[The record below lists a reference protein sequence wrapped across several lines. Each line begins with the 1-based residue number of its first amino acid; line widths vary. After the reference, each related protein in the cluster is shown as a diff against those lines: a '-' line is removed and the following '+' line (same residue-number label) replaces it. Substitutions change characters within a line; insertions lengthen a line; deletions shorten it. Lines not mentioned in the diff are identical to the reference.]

1 MRIIPIRIMRDIAVH
16 GLRIFFCF
24 ILLFSPLGLL
34 FSQTSYNIRHYTN
47 ENGLPAIGVTGI
59 QLDKTNGFLWIGTQG
74 GLVRF
79 DGRNF
84 TNFGLVKGGAVASRI
99 TLMTQ
104 NRQGIIYCEDDNFS
118 VFRIRNNKPEFVTT
132 DTFFVAPAGVRDIVP
147 ANIASSRIVDRV
159 RHHADSLLPDWIV
172 FHDKVD
178 DVNSFSFVYAQDAYH
193 YDEQLDT
200 LFRFPGFNQLFKV
213 DDQVYFEKT
222 GHEIWE
228 YDRAL
233 KKLVP
238 VSISGMPAL
247 AAGEKEMKGVM
258 WKPGMKEP
266 LLVNGSDIW
275 KVRREGKGLVTE
287 PLCMGCYPPGSYI
300 TCMQVWAEEG
310 LIFMSSE
317 VNGLYVARYP
327 FIKTILG
334 NPGSNAAKVEYA
346 QAEIDPGVVVTA
358 CGTAFSTKGELL
370 PAPSD
375 FPRNN
380 IFLAK
385 TGDYWYSLNDTIFH
399 VYPGQERK
407 TLTALHD
414 NSIRSVF
421 AESNNRLYAIS
432 NYSIGEII
440 NDRFR
445 LLYQLPP
452 AVLKNDLD
460 PTDAIEWTPGTIA
473 IATEK
478 LVLFNTENATLDTI
492 HIPGLTTKVRS
503 FLQYKDYFFIGTY
516 GQGFY
521 MCKNGVIKRMP
532 MDKQQHLSFAHCFI
546 PDEKGY
552 CWISTNHGL
561 FKTSFTALIAAYEND
576 LPEIYYHYFGK
587 EDGIFNTELNGGC
600 QPCGLKMSSG
610 LFSFPSMNG
619 VVVFDPVALHSPPP
633 SNKIFVDE
641 VMADTMQYQLDSG
654 SSNDLSPFFKDL
666 RFTIS
671 LPHYTNTENIYFSYK
686 LDPYHDNWHAQDI
699 VRNNVLQ
706 FGQLPPGSYK
716 LYLRVRNG
724 FEPDQFQIT
733 VIEFNVLKP
742 WYRSTWFYLLCIAAL
757 ILMIWGLVRWRTASI
772 AARKKELQLKV
783 DEQTKS
789 IADQSRQLENQL
801 LQLEE
806 DNRIKSRLI
815 AIISHDMIT
824 PLTFMS
830 LVGKKI
836 RNAFADNDPNYKLA
850 DTLVT
855 VTQEL
860 ESLTV
865 NMLNWIRFH
874 HEKGQMQPERFELR
888 SLVAGSVEIITTLAA
903 GKEVELRN
911 DIPDNTYIEQ
921 YKEAI
926 AVIVY
931 NLAMNAMKHTDS
943 GNIRIVGEAKGS
955 GYLLTVSDTGNGMT
969 AQLVMLLNTQDSLIS
984 EYSIGESKKFQ
995 FGFRIIKDLLR
1006 IIQGTMKVES
1016 EQGRGTQVSIWLP
1029 LSGTG
1034 DVQKTWLVV

>member
-1 MRIIPIRIMRDIAVH
+1 MRTTFIRIIRDITVH
-16 GLRIFFCF
+16 GCRTFFCLF
-24 ILLFSPLGLL
+24 FLLLPLGFL

-47 ENGLPAIGVTGI
+47 ENGLPAIGVNGI
-59 QLDKTNGFLWIGTQG
+59 QLDKKNGFLWIGTQG

-99 TLMTQ
+99 TLTTQ
-104 NRQGIIYCEDDNFS
+104 NRNGTIYCEDANFS

-132 DTFFVAPAGVRDIVP
+132 DTFFIASAGIRETVSE
-147 ANIASSRIVDRV
+147 NIAASLIVDRV
-159 RHHADSLLPDWIV
+159 RQQTDSLLPEWIA

-178 DVNSFSFVYAQDAYH
+178 DFNSFSFVYAQDAYH
-193 YDEQLDT
+193 YDEQKDT
-200 LFRFPGFNQLFKV
+200 LLRFPGFRQLFKV
-213 DDQVYFEKT
+213 DDEVYFEKSRY
-222 GHEIWE
+222 EIWK
-228 YDRAL
+228 YDPAL
-233 KKLVP
+233 GKLIP
-238 VSISGMPAL
+238 VVISGMPAIS
-247 AAGEKEMKGVM
+247 AGEKEVAGII

-275 KVRREGKGLVTE
+275 KLRSEGNGLTAE
-287 PLCMGCYPPGSYI
+287 PLCMDCYPRGSYI
-300 TCMQVWAEEG
+300 TCMQLWEEEG

-327 FIKTILG
+327 FIKTVLG

-346 QAEIDPGVVVTA
+346 QAEIVPGVVVTA
-358 CGTAFSTKGELL
+358 CGTAFSSKGELL
-370 PAPSD
+370 PAPLD

-385 TGDYWYSLNDTIFH
+385 TGDYWYSMNDTIFH
-399 VYPGQERK
+399 VYPGQQRK
-407 TLTALHD
+407 TMTALHD
-414 NSIRSVF
+414 NSIRTVY

-432 NYSIGEII
+432 NYSIGEIS
-440 NDRFR
+440 NDQFS
-445 LLYQLPP
+445 LLYQSPRG
-452 AVLKNDLD
+452 VLKNDLD

-478 LVLFNTENATLDTI
+478 LVLFNTENATLDTV

-503 FLQYKDYFFIGTY
+503 FLKYKDYFFIGTY

-521 MCKNGVIKRMP
+521 MYKNGVVKKMP
-532 MDKQQHLSFAHCFI
+532 LDKQQHLSFAHCFI
-546 PDEKGY
+546 PDKKGY

-561 FKTSFTALIAAYEND
+561 FKTSFNALIAAYEQD

-619 VVVFDPVALHSPPP
+619 LVVFDPAAPHSRPP
-633 SNKIFVDE
+633 SNRIFVDE
-641 VMADTMQYQLDSG
+641 VIADTMQYQLQNG
-654 SSNDLSPFFKDL
+654 TLKNLSPFFKDL

-686 LDPYHDNWHAQDI
+686 LEPYHDNWHSQDI

-716 LYLRVRNG
+716 LYLRMRNG
-724 FEPDQFQIT
+724 FEPDQFQTT
-733 VIEFNVLKP
+733 VIGFNVLKP
-742 WYRSTWFYLLCIAAL
+742 WYRSAWFYVLCIAAL

-783 DEQTKS
+783 NEQTKS
-789 IADQSRQLENQL
+789 IAEQSRQLERQL
-801 LQLEE
+801 VQLEE
-806 DNRIKSRLI
+806 DNKIKSRLI

-830 LVGKKI
+830 LVGKKV
-836 RNAFADNDPNYKLA
+836 RNAFSDNDPNYKLA

-888 SLVAGSVEIITTLAA
+888 PLVAGSVEIITTLAA
-903 GKEVELRN
+903 GKGVDLYN
-911 DIPDNTYIEQ
+911 DIPENTEIIQ

-931 NLAMNAMKHTDS
+931 NLAMNSMKHTDT
-943 GNIRIVGEAKGS
+943 GNIRIAGQAKEQ
-955 GYLLTVSDTGNGMT
+955 GYLLTVSDTGKGMT
-969 AQLVMLLNTQDSLIS
+969 AELVMLLNTQDSLIS

-1016 EQGRGTQVSIWLP
+1016 EQGLGTRVSVWFPLP
-1029 LSGTG
+1029 GAD
-1034 DVQKTWLVV
+1034 DVQNT

>member
-1 MRIIPIRIMRDIAVH
+1 MRIISIRIIKNITVH
-16 GLRIFFCF
+16 GLRIFLCF
-24 ILLFSPLGLL
+24 ILLLFPLSFL
-34 FSQTSYNIRHYTN
+34 FCQTSDNIRHYTN

-59 QLDKTNGFLWIGTQG
+59 QLDKSNGFLWIGTQG

-132 DTFFVAPAGVRDIVP
+132 DTFFVAPAGIRDIVP
-147 ANIASSRIVDRV
+147 GNIAASRIVDRV
-159 RHHADSLLPDWIV
+159 RHQADSLLPEWIA

-178 DVNSFSFVYAQDAYH
+178 DFNSFSFVYAQDAYH
-193 YDEQLDT
+193 YDDQLDT
-200 LFRFPGFNQLFKV
+200 LLRFPGFKQLFKV
-213 DDQVYFEKT
+213 DGHVYFEKT

-233 KKLVP
+233 RKLVP
-238 VSISGMPAL
+238 VSISGIPAL
-247 AAGEKEMKGVM
+247 AAGEKEVPGIM

-266 LLVNGSDIW
+266 LLVIGSDIW
-275 KVRREGKGLVTE
+275 KVRREGKGLITE
-287 PLCMGCYPPGSYI
+287 PFCMECYPRGSYI
-300 TCMQVWAEEG
+300 TCMQVWEEEG

-346 QAEIDPGVVVTA
+346 QAELVPGVVVTA
-358 CGTAFSTKGELL
+358 CGTAFTSKGKLL
-370 PAPSD
+370 PAPLD

-399 VYPGQERK
+399 VYPGQQRK
-407 TLTALHD
+407 TMTALHD
-414 NSIRSVF
+414 NSIRAVY
-421 AESNNRLYAIS
+421 AETNNRLFAIS
-432 NYSIGEII
+432 NYSIGEITD
-440 NDRFR
+440 DRFR
-445 LLYQLPP
+445 LLYQLPRGS
-452 AVLKNDLD
+452 LKNDLD
-460 PTDAIEWTPGTIA
+460 PTDAIEWKPGTIA

-478 LVLFNTENATLDTI
+478 LVLFNTENATLDTV

-503 FLQYKDYFFIGTY
+503 FLKYKDYFFIGTY

-521 MCKNGVIKRMP
+521 MYKNGVVKKMP
-532 MDKQQHLSFAHCFI
+532 LDKQQHLSFAHCFI

-561 FKTSFTALIAAYEND
+561 FKTSFTALIAAYEHD

-587 EDGIFNTELNGGC
+587 EDGIYNTELNGGC

-619 VVVFDPVALHSPPP
+619 VVVFDPLAPHSRPP
-633 SNKIFVDE
+633 SNRIFVDE
-641 VMADTMQYQLDSG
+641 VIADTMRYQPDSAAMK
-654 SSNDLSPFFKDL
+654 NLSPFIKDL
-666 RFTIS
+666 RFTLS
-671 LPHYTNTENIYFSYK
+671 LPHFTNTENIYFSYK
-686 LDPYHDNWHAQDI
+686 LDPYHDDWHSQDI

-724 FEPDQFQIT
+724 FEPDQFQT
-733 VIEFNVLKP
+733 TMIEFNVLKP
-742 WYRSTWFYLLCIAAL
+742 WYRSAWFYTLCIAAL

-801 LQLEE
+801 LQQEE
-806 DNRIKSRLI
+806 DNKIKSRLI
-815 AIISHDMIT
+815 AIISHDLIT

-836 RNAFADNDPNYKLA
+836 RNAFADTDPNYKLA
-850 DTLVT
+850 DTLVA

-874 HEKGQMQPERFELR
+874 HEKGLMQPERFELR

-903 GKEVELRN
+903 GKGVELHN
-911 DIPDNTYIEQ
+911 AIPDNTYIEQ
-921 YKEAI
+921 HKEAI

-931 NLAMNAMKHTDS
+931 NLAMNAMKHTDR
-943 GNIRIVGEAKGS
+943 GNIRITGQAKDS
-955 GYLLTVSDTGNGMT
+955 GYLLTVSDTGKGMND
-969 AQLVMLLNTQDSLIS
+969 QLAKLLNTQDSLIS

-1016 EQGRGTQVSIWLP
+1016 EQGHGTEVSIWFPLP
-1029 LSGTG
+1029 GTG
-1034 DVQKTWLVV
+1034 DLQKT

>member
-1 MRIIPIRIMRDIAVH
+1 MRTTSIRTIKNITLHD
-16 GLRIFFCF
+16 LRIFTSI
-24 ILLFSPLGLL
+24 ILLLSPFGFL
-34 FSQTSYNIRHYTN
+34 FSQTSGNIRHYTN

-59 QLDKTNGFLWIGTQG
+59 QLDKANGFLWIGTQG
-74 GLVRF
+74 GLVKF

-84 TNFGLVKGGAVASRI
+84 TNFGLVKGGSVASRI
-99 TLMTQ
+99 TLITQ
-104 NRQGIIYCEDDNFS
+104 NRQGTIYCEDANFS

-132 DTFFVAPAGVRDIVP
+132 DTFFISPAGIRDP
-147 ANIASSRIVDRV
+147 ATGSIAASLIVDRV
-159 RHHADSLLPDWIV
+159 RQQTDSLLPGWIA
-172 FHDKVD
+172 FHDKMD
-178 DVNSFSFVYAQDAYH
+178 DDNSFSFIYGEDAYH
-193 YDEQLDT
+193 YDELLDT
-200 LFRFPGFNQLFKV
+200 LYRFPEFKQLFKV

-222 GHEIWE
+222 GHEFWE
-228 YDRAL
+228 YDRVL
-233 KKLVP
+233 KRLEP
-238 VSISGMPAL
+238 VSISGLPVL
-247 AAGEKEMKGVM
+247 ADGEKEIPGIM
-258 WKPGMKEP
+258 WQPGMKEP
-266 LLVNGSDIW
+266 LLVSGTDIW
-275 KVRREGKGLVTE
+275 KVSREGQSLVAE
-287 PLCMGCYPPGSYI
+287 PFCLECYPRGSFI
-300 TCMQVWAEEG
+300 SSMQVWEEEG

-317 VNGLYVARYP
+317 VNGLYVARKP
-327 FIKTILG
+327 FIKTVLG

-346 QAEIDPGVVVTA
+346 QAELVPGVVVTA
-358 CGTAFSTKGELL
+358 CGTAFSSSGELL

-385 TGDYWYSLNDTIFH
+385 TRDYWYSLNDTIFH
-399 VYPGQERK
+399 VYPGQQRK
-407 TLTALHD
+407 TPTALHD
-414 NSIRSVF
+414 NSIRAVY
-421 AESNNRLYAIS
+421 AETNNKLFAIS
-432 NYSIGEII
+432 NYSIGEIT
-440 NDRFR
+440 DSGFR
-445 LLYQLPP
+445 LLYQLPRG
-452 AVLKNDLD
+452 ALKNDLD

-473 IATEK
+473 IASEK
-478 LVLFNTENATLDTI
+478 LLLFNTENATLDTV

-503 FLQYKDYFFIGTY
+503 FLKYKDYFFIGTY

-521 MCKNGVIKRMP
+521 IYKNGVVKKTP
-532 MDKQQHLSFAHCFI
+532 LDKQQHLSFTHCFL

-561 FKTSFTALIAAYEND
+561 FKTSLTALIAAYEQD

-619 VVVFDPVALHSPPP
+619 VVVFDPLAPHSRPP
-633 SNKIFVDE
+633 SNRILVDE
-641 VMADTMQYQLDSG
+641 VIADTVRYQPDNGALK
-654 SSNDLSPFFKDL
+654 NLSPFLKDL
-666 RFTIS
+666 RFTLS
-671 LPHYTNTENIYFSYK
+671 LPHFTNTENIYFSYK
-686 LDPYHDNWHAQDI
+686 LDPYHDDWHTQDI

-724 FEPDQFQIT
+724 FEADQFQTT
-733 VIEFNVLKP
+733 VIEFTVLKP
-742 WYRSTWFYLLCIAAL
+742 WYRSAWFYVLCMAAL
-757 ILMIWGLVRWRTASI
+757 ILVIWGLVRWRTASI

-783 DEQTKS
+783 EEQTKS

-801 LQLEE
+801 AQLEE
-806 DNRIKSRLI
+806 DNKIKSRLI

-830 LVGKKI
+830 LVGKKV
-836 RNAFADNDPNYKLA
+836 RNAFAETDPNYKLA

-855 VTQEL
+855 VSQEL

-874 HEKGQMQPERFELR
+874 HERGQMQPERFELGP
-888 SLVAGSVEIITTLAA
+888 LVAGSIEIVTTLAA
-903 GKEVELRN
+903 GKGVELQN
-911 DIPDNTYIEQ
+911 DIADNTYMVQ

-931 NLAMNAMKHTDS
+931 NLAMNAMKHTDN
-943 GNIRIVGEAKGS
+943 GKIRIAGQAKDN
-955 GYLLTVSDTGNGMT
+955 GYLLTVSDTGKGMND
-969 AQLVMLLNTQDSLIS
+969 QLVKLLNTQDSLIS

-1016 EQGRGTQVSIWLP
+1016 EPGRGTRVSVWFP
-1029 LSGTG
+1029 
-1034 DVQKTWLVV
+1034 V